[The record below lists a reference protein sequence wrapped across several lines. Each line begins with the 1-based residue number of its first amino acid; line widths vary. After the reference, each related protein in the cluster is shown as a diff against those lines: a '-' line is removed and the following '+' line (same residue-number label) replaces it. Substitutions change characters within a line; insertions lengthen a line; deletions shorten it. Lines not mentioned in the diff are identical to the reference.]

1 MTNQAVAARPPIG
14 QYVMSPPVRT
24 GPREQLST
32 TVVMRLASTL
42 DPHMAHLVSA
52 YHRTKGCACDDG
64 GNSMGFRMRKSFS
77 VVPGVRV
84 NFSGKSVGVTV
95 GGKLVRKT
103 FNSRTGAHT
112 SFSLPGTGISY
123 TTASR
128 STTAKPRPV
137 LQRRPQTVVHAP
149 LPRSGAQVGAA
160 VPVPSVS
167 APPPVRPGLLAPRG
181 EKELY
186 EALEAGRFGEL
197 EGIASRHP
205 EMRHS
210 CMVIDAFK
218 RPETPQTHQVVRAM
232 FEELWAS
239 AYDPVTDPF
248 VHKYAS
254 GSQCTIGLAPGIS
267 VVLPLSRT
275 GIGLVLAEL
284 RQEDGDLIEAAA
296 VVEAL
301 EPSAVAAVS
310 LAELYGLLERW
321 SAVVDLTDN
330 VTERDDLSVFL
341 LIQRGA
347 ALRELHHFDAARE
360 ALKAALARRTQPV
373 ELRHHALLERGLTYE
388 AEGKTAMARKDFEK
402 ILAEDGKFP
411 GLAEALASLS

>member
-1 MTNQAVAARPPIG
+1 
-14 QYVMSPPVRT
+14 
-24 GPREQLST
+24 
-32 TVVMRLASTL
+32 
-42 DPHMAHLVSA
+42 
-52 YHRTKGCACDDG
+52 
-64 GNSMGFRMRKSFS
+64 MGFRMRKSFS

-84 NFSGKSVGVTV
+84 NLSGKSVGLTV
-95 GGKLVRKT
+95 GGKLART
-103 FNSRTGAHT
+103 TMNSRTGTRT

-123 TTASR
+123 
-128 STTAKPRPV
+128 STSAVGKVTKAVAAK
-137 LQRRPQTVVHAP
+137 QGRPQST
-149 LPRSGAQVGAA
+149 
-160 VPVPSVS
+160 
-167 APPPVRPGLLAPRG
+167 PPTALVRPGLLAPRG

-186 EALEAGRFGEL
+186 EALEKGRYGEL

-205 EMRHS
+205 ELRHT

-218 RPETPQTHQVVRAM
+218 RPGTPPTHHAVRAM
-232 FEELWAS
+232 FEELWGS
-239 AYDPVTDPF
+239 GYDPGADPF

-254 GSQCTIGLAPGIS
+254 ASYCSIDLAPGIS
-267 VVLPLSRT
+267 VTLPLNRRS
-275 GIGLVLAEL
+275 IGLVLAEF
-284 RQEDGDLIEAAA
+284 RQEDGDLVEAAA

-321 SAVVDLTDN
+321 REVVDLTDN
-330 VTERDDLSVFL
+330 VMERDDLSLFL

-360 ALKAALARRTQPV
+360 ALKAALARRSQPV
-373 ELRHHALLERGLTYE
+373 ELRHHALLERGLTYT
-388 AEGKTAMARKDFEK
+388 AEGKRALAKKDFEK

>member
-1 MTNQAVAARPPIG
+1 
-14 QYVMSPPVRT
+14 
-24 GPREQLST
+24 
-32 TVVMRLASTL
+32 MR
-42 DPHMAHLVSA
+42 
-52 YHRTKGCACDDG
+52 R
-64 GNSMGFRMRKSFS
+64 SFS

-95 GGKLVRKT
+95 GGKLARRT
-103 FNSRTGAHT
+103 YNSRTGART

-123 TTASR
+123 TTSAK
-128 STTAKPRPV
+128 STVARPAAAVGRTARPAAV
-137 LQRRPQTVVHAP
+137 EPRRPQAAAP
-149 LPRSGAQVGAA
+149 AR
-160 VPVPSVS
+160 
-167 APPPVRPGLLAPRG
+167 PVRPGLLAPRG

-186 EALEAGRFGEL
+186 DALSAGRYGDL

-205 EMRHS
+205 ELRHT

-218 RPETPQTHQVVRAM
+218 RPDTPPTHQAVRAM
-232 FEELWAS
+232 FEELWGS
-239 AYDPVTDPF
+239 GYDPGTDPF
-248 VHKYAS
+248 VHTYAPAS
-254 GSQCTIGLAPGIS
+254 HCSIDLAPGIS
-267 VVLPLSRT
+267 VGLPLSRT
-275 GIGLVLAEL
+275 SIGLVLAEF
-284 RQEDGDLIEAAA
+284 RQEDGDLAEAAA

-321 SAVVDLTDN
+321 NAVVDLTAN
-330 VTERDDLSVFL
+330 VTERDDLSIFL

-360 ALKAALARRTQPV
+360 ALKAALARRSQPV
-373 ELRHHALLERGLTYE
+373 VLRHHALLERGLTYA
-388 AEGKTAMARKDFEK
+388 AEGKRALAKKDFEK